1 MTRMGSGSRWIRGQ
15 TGTHEAPWHAASGL
29 GGGMNMFS
37 REDMENMDREE
48 MMESMGGYGGG
59 YGDDYDDMPPGD
71 GDTEF

>member
-1 MTRMGSGSRWIRGQ
+1 MEKLMAQ
-15 TGTHEAPWHAASGL
+15 MKASGL

-37 REDMENMDREE
+37 REDMENMDPEE
-48 MMESMGGYGGG
+48 MMGSMGGYGGG